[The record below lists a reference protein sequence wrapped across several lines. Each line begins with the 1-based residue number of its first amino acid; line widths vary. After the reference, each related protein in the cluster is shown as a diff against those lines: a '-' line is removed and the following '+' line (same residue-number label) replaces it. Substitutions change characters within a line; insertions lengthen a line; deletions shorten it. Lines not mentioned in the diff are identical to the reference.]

1 MYLLI
6 IVYLPTLHLLLQQRT
21 TKYYR
26 HPLFETITINKT
38 TRRDSYSHH
47 RRHAHC
53 GGRAHTTDVWHNEL
67 YSRIDI
73 PQFTLWSSVNKQQQ
87 QQQFKLPCL
96 VKRLPGIPFSVK
108 RSTWPNDVPPQKKKK
123 VKTNPGLYYAAR
135 NTKKTT
141 KGTTTRSNPTVG
153 RGLDQQQQRTRIT
166 TRVTGARSRETNN
179 RRSHHPQA
187 ITLRKVGL

>member
-108 RSTWPNDVPPQKKKK
+108 RSTWPNDVPP
-123 VKTNPGLYYAAR
+123 
-135 NTKKTT
+135 KKTT